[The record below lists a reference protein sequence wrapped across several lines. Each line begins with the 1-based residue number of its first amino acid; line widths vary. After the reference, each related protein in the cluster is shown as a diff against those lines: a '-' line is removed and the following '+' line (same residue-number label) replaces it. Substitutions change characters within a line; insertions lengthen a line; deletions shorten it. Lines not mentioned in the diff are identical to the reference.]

1 MLFKNL
7 AIRLGAVLAV
17 VVTLSSSALS
27 EVPVTVSDLIVAQ
40 LKSGRADLD
49 YEVIGKSAIAGFYE
63 VQVQNGPILYVS
75 ADGNHFF
82 DSSPYLVESGRF
94 VKFVNILDMRL
105 TEERRQL
112 FADRDTA
119 DMIIFKPEGATKA
132 IMNVFTDVDCGY
144 CRKLHQEMAELNSF
158 GIEVRYL
165 AYPRAGIPSASYNK
179 IATAWCAKDQRE
191 TLTKIKRREVVKTS
205 VCADNPVADHYALG
219 QRIGVTGT
227 PAIILMDGTLIP
239 GYQPAEAF
247 AQILGLTAS
256 DS

>member
-1 MLFKNL
+1 MLLKNII
-7 AIRLGAVLAV
+7 IRLGAVFAV

-27 EVPVTVSDLIVAQ
+27 EVPVAVSDLIVAQ
-40 LKSGRADLD
+40 LKLGRADLD

-75 ADGNHFF
+75 ADGKHFF
-82 DSSPYLVESGRF
+82 DGSPYLVEPGRF
-94 VKFVNILDMRL
+94 VNIRDMRL

-191 TLTKIKRREVVKTS
+191 TLTKIKRREAVKTS
-205 VCADNPVADHYALG
+205 VCVDNPVADHYALG

>member
-1 MLFKNL
+1 MLFKNIV
-7 AIRLGAVLAV
+7 IRLGAVFAM

-27 EVPVTVSDLIVAQ
+27 DVPDAVSDLIVAQ

-49 YEVIGKSAIAGFYE
+49 YEVLGKSAVAGFYE

-75 ADGNHFF
+75 ADGKHFF
-82 DSSPYLVESGRF
+82 DGSPYLVEPGRF
-94 VKFVNILDMRL
+94 VNIRDMRL

-239 GYQPAEAF
+239 GYQPAESF

>member
-7 AIRLGAVLAV
+7 VIRLGAVFAV

-27 EVPVTVSDLIVAQ
+27 DVPDAVSDLIVAQ

-49 YEVIGKSAIAGFYE
+49 YEVLGKSAVAGFYE

-75 ADGNHFF
+75 ADGKHFF
-82 DSSPYLVESGRF
+82 DGSPYLVEPGRF
-94 VKFVNILDMRL
+94 VNIRDMRL

-112 FADRDTA
+112 FADRDTT

-239 GYQPAEAF
+239 GYQPAESF

>member
-1 MLFKNL
+1 MLFKY
-7 AIRLGAVLAV
+7 IVTRFGAVFALA
-17 VVTLSSSALS
+17 VTLSSPALS
-27 EVPVTVSDLIVAQ
+27 DVPVAVSDLIVAK

-49 YEVIGKSAIAGFYE
+49 YEVVGKSAVAGFYE

-75 ADGNHFF
+75 ADGKYFF
-82 DSSPYLVESGRF
+82 DGSPYLVEPGRF
-94 VKFVNILDMRL
+94 VNIRDMRL